1 MRTTAIPLVLALA
14 AGLGLAAGSARAHG
28 DDGAPQPCTTKS
40 FKTKQVEQACKTG
53 GRKAAKDL
61 MKKVVKKAKA
71 AGEKINCKTCHTSLK
86 TFEYKPEAVEALK
99 KWL

>member
-1 MRTTAIPLVLALA
+1 MRTTTIFSVLALA
-14 AGLGLAAGSARAHG
+14 AGLGLAAGSART

-53 GRKAAKDL
+53 GRKAAKAL

-71 AGEKINCKTCHTSLK
+71 AGEKVNCKTCHTSLK

>member
-1 MRTTAIPLVLALA
+1 MRSTLILGTLAFA
-14 AGLGLAAGSARAHG
+14 FAVGLGAGTARA
-28 DDGAPQPCTTKS
+28 DDAEAKPCSHKT
-40 FKTKQVEQACKTG
+40 FKTKQVEAACKSG
-53 GRKAAKDL
+53 GQKAAKSL